1 THDRLVEVNAKSVL
15 SEHWTAMVSEVSGT
29 RGKNYLKR
37 EHLLGLGTAGL
48 DYITE
53 LVHRRP
59 RRWQHDIDKM
69 HELLSL
75 HGDVATRV
83 AITRALEAETYG
95 AEYVAHHLGE
105 VDRLARMVF
114 VGEVQQ

>member
-1 THDRLVEVNAKSVL
+1 VL
-15 SEHWTAMVSEVSGT
+15 TEHRTAMVSEVSGT

-37 EHLLGLGTAGL
+37 EHLLGLGDVAL
-48 DYITE
+48 EYITE

-59 RRWQHDIDKM
+59 RLWPRDIDRM

-75 HGDVATRV
+75 HGDDATRV
-83 AITRALEAETYG
+83 AITRALESGTFGY
-95 AEYVAHHLGE
+95 EYVAHQLGE
-105 VDRLARMVF
+105 LDRMERLVF